1 VAKNG
6 AMKRSEELRAG
17 VTPLGSS
24 FAWRVRDISRLFER
38 SILEQLGT
46 FGITY
51 GEWRCLRVLWVEDGI
66 TQKVLGTRLDM
77 TSASTVFSVN
87 LLERDGLAKRI
98 ADRSDKRR
106 VFVRLTKRGRAL
118 EAQLLPI
125 LGHLNHRIVAGFSDA
140 DVLAL
145 SDLLDRLKDGLES
158 ELAQQEQ
165 AV

>member
-1 VAKNG
+1 
-6 AMKRSEELRAG
+6 MKRTDELRAG

-38 SILEQLGT
+38 SIVDQLDA

-51 GEWRCLRVLWVEDGI
+51 GQWRCLRVLWVEDGLS
-66 TQKVLGTRLDM
+66 QKVLGSRLDM

-87 LLERDGLAKRI
+87 LLERDGLAKRV
-98 ADRSDKRR
+98 ADPADKRR
-106 VFVRLTKRGRAL
+106 ISVRLTKRGRAL
-118 EAQLLPI
+118 EAQLLPA
-125 LGHLNHRIVAGFSDA
+125 LGRLNHRIVSSFSDT

-145 SDLLDRLKDGLES
+145 SDLLDRLKTGLKN
-158 ELAQQEQ
+158 ELAQQER